1 MPMTKEVRTAVYVDG
16 LNLYY
21 ALDELGKPHL
31 KWLNLRSLS
40 ESLLREGDCLTQVN
54 CYTAYPT
61 WLLGPYATH
70 RSYVKALQAES
81 VKVILGKFKDKHAK
95 CRKCHARYQTK
106 EEKQTDVNIALG
118 LVVDGIQDKYDRA
131 ILISADTDLVVAVKR
146 ARELNPRKEVFIAVP
161 ENRYRQS
168 REFERRHSITAAR
181 FGKHLLAAEYKDANG
196 RLIVKRPAKYD
207 PPP

>member
-1 MPMTKEVRTAVYVDG
+1 MAKKARMAVYVDG
-16 LNLYY
+16 LNMYH

-40 ESLLREGDCLTQVN
+40 ESMLREKDYLAQVN
-54 CYTAYPT
+54 YYTAYPT
-61 WLLGPYATH
+61 WLPGPYATH
-70 RSYVKALQAES
+70 RSYVKALEAEG
-81 VKVILGKFKDKHAK
+81 VKVILGKFKNKRLRCGK
-95 CRKCHARYQTK
+95 CRAQYLTR

-131 ILISADTDLVVAVKR
+131 ILISADTDLVVAVKK
-146 ARELNPRKEVFIAVP
+146 ARSLNPDKEILVAVP
-161 ENRYRQS
+161 GNRYKKS
-168 REFERRHSITAAR
+168 REFDSRYIITTAH

-196 RLIVKRPAKYD
+196 RLIVKRPAKYA